1 MTDVLNLCNRFNYSH
16 ILIGDL
22 NIDFQLLSMPNSRDS
37 HKLKRT
43 ELDLIDGFFSTNKYS
58 NRNSIKSK
66 FGRLIDV
73 VMCNESSLGIL
84 IEPTLQLIP
93 NKYSSDHP
101 CLNINV
107 KKQIRSDIN
116 LEYGKVERSHQDNNC
131 TAIHPQQLDG
141 LEVY

>member
-1 MTDVLNLCNRFNYSH
+1 MS
-16 ILIGDL
+16 
-22 NIDFQLLSMPNSRDS
+22 NSRDS

-107 KKQIRSDIN
+107 KKTN
-116 LEYGKVERSHQDNNC
+116 KV
-131 TAIHPQQLDG
+131 G
-141 LEVY
+141 Y